1 MTLSVDDEVT
11 IVEVV
16 VILIGIVL
24 TWAVYRQAN
33 HDSDRGRRE

>member
-11 IVEVV
+11 IVEAV

-24 TWAVYRQAN
+24 TWAVYRRAAN
-33 HDSDRGRRE
+33 NSGEDPRR